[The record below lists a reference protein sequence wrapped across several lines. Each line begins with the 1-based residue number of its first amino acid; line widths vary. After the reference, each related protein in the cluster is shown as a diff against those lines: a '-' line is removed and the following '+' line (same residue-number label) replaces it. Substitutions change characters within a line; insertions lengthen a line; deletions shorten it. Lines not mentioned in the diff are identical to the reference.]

1 MKDFG
6 ASVIPPDLQQFK
18 GDIAKDV
25 IFTII
30 TCGIYGFFWQ
40 YRQMKFVNTLS
51 GEEKFSFVKWLIFSI
66 ITCWLYH
73 IYHEYVMGREIVIL
87 QEKFGLPKSDDLPAI
102 SIILCILGYWVFIA
116 VGIITDAVQQKEIN
130 MIVDKI
136 SGSQSPA
143 QT

>member
-1 MKDFG
+1 MKDFD
-6 ASVIPPDLQQFK
+6 SPVIPTDLQQFK

-73 IYHEYVMGREIVIL
+73 IYHEYVMGREIVLI
-87 QEKFGLPKSDDLPAI
+87 QEKFGLSKSDDLPTI

-136 SGSQSPA
+136 SGGQSPTQA
-143 QT
+143 